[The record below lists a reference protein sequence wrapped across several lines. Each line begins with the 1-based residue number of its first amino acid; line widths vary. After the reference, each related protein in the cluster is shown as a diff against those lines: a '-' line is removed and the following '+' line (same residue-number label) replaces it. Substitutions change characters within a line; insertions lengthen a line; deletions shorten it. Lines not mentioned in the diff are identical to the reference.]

1 VPIGAYGTTYTVAA
15 TSGLVDR
22 LSRGRADNAIAGWIA
37 VCLTCIRGDPTESKK
52 QRDEEPAMH
61 PALIA
66 GQRFP
71 DLELPDHRNRAVRLS
86 VLADGFPLILAFY
99 RGYW

>member
-1 VPIGAYGTTYTVAA
+1 
-15 TSGLVDR
+15 
-22 LSRGRADNAIAGWIA
+22 
-37 VCLTCIRGDPTESKK
+37 
-52 QRDEEPAMH
+52 MH

-86 VLADGFPLILAFY
+86 ALADGFPLILSFY